1 MNTVLAVILV
11 TTGALLAGP
20 ASAQPKP
27 DWPQRPVRLVVPFA
41 PGGAT
46 DIVGRI
52 LAPGLAETI
61 GQPVLVDNRAG
72 AAGNIGIEMVAR
84 AQPDGQTVLIGN
96 VSTASINPILFAHV
110 LQVKPETDLTGVTLL
125 ASIPNLLVA
134 GAAFPPATLAELI
147 AWAKARPGQVN
158 VSGPLGSFSHLD
170 MLDFAARAG
179 FSAVHIPAPKGAGA
193 SLPPLMAGE
202 IHFTIMNSATVLPL
216 IRAGKLK
223 AYATTGLKRMPELP
237 DVPTLAEAGFPGS
250 GSDNWNGLFVPAKTP
265 AAIVERLFVATTQ
278 AMQREPIRD
287 AFAKANV
294 PVTLSRSPAEFNAFV
309 RDELRRWARIIK
321 ANDIRIDP

>member
-1 MNTVLAVILV
+1 MNAVMAVILV
-11 TTGALLAGP
+11 TTGALLAGL
-20 ASAQPKP
+20 AIAQPKP
-27 DWPQRPVRLVVPFA
+27 DWPRPVRLVVPFA

-61 GQPVLVDNRAG
+61 GQSVLVDNRTG
-72 AAGNIGIEMVAR
+72 AAGNIAVELVAR
-84 AQPDGQTVLIGN
+84 AQPDGHTVLISN
-96 VSTASINPILFAHV
+96 VSTASVNPILFAHV

-147 AWAKARPGQVN
+147 AWAKARPGQMN
-158 VSGPLGSFSHLD
+158 FSSPLGSYSHLD

-179 FSAVHIPAPKGAGA
+179 FSAVNIPSKGAGA
-193 SLPPLMAGE
+193 SLPQIMAGE
-202 IHFTIMNSATVLPL
+202 IHFSIMNAATALPFV
-216 IRAGKLK
+216 RAGKLK
-223 AYATTGLKRMPELP
+223 AYITTGAKRLPELP
-237 DVPTLAEAGFPGS
+237 DVPTLAETGFPGA

-265 AAIVERLFVATTQ
+265 AATVERLFAATTQ
-278 AMQREPIRD
+278 AMQRDLTRD

-294 PVTLSRSPAEFNAFV
+294 PILLSRSPAEFNAFV
-309 RDELRRWARIIK
+309 RAELKRWAKIIK